1 MPIYEYY
8 CFDCRKKVSLFFR
21 TVSAAQEATP
31 TCPLCGGTRLHRLV
45 SRVAVVHSE
54 EDRMER
60 LMEDASLLAGLES
73 EDPRALAKLMRSM
86 QNELGED
93 IDDPELGEMLDRL
106 EAGESPEA
114 IEASLGLDN
123 MSDTASPEI

>member
-21 TVSAAQEATP
+21 TVSAAQAATP
-31 TCPLCGGTRLHRLV
+31 ACPICGGTRLHRLV

-60 LMEDASLLAGLES
+60 LMEDPSLMAGLEN
-73 EDPRALAKLMRSM
+73 EDPRALARFMRTM
-86 QNELGED
+86 QNELGEEV
-93 IDDPELGEMLDRL
+93 DDPELGEMIDRL

-114 IEASLGLDN
+114 IEASLGLDET
-123 MSDTASPEI
+123 SE